1 MNLNQ
6 ISIKNFILALFKRD
20 DGERILLGSGAY
32 EFDAELQHFAANIIA
47 NDVIEKQGTDGQLL
61 AGQVRRCAPQ
71 SFDGF
76 VGDASTSREDTEN
89 YRRAFIRFFQPRHF
103 YTVIYILPDGTAIQR
118 KNGYLTDAPAV
129 PEQYQKSPRYHVALA
144 FEDLNY
150 YSYAEDAQG
159 DETYAQTVSL
169 QPESELTGGLVWNAI
184 GTVWEPESKRLTGIN
199 GDTFQQSYSGKN
211 LFDRSNMDIRNGYL
225 YNNELFFATNYP
237 DRTFIIP
244 CEPNTTYTVSRSVL
258 TSSFR
263 VAYSDIVPSE
273 IPATTGRTQRIACAG
288 QTNNNQG
295 YTITI
300 TTGANAKALLC
311 HYGHTRNDSGT
322 INQSLDT
329 IMVEEGST
337 STSFEPFVGGQ
348 PSPNPD
354 YPQPIQTVAGT
365 QTITID
371 GTDYPLDLGDI
382 ELAEFD
388 GFQDHIFK
396 DGSDWKLHKETG
408 KFVFTEETTPTAGR
422 SKNGSI
428 GFVLNA
434 ENNPLTG
441 KHIPMVGACSH
452 FDIEGGLTTWTGIN
466 KTGMNSAGALWFQT
480 GDSERPDSRTIAQFF
495 DWLASSSVVYKY
507 ALATPAETVITDQT
521 LINQLEAISG
531 ALGSGATPT
540 ITPAQG
546 NLPAV
551 LTTESTGVGGGA
563 VWDAETGHATTTIT
577 VNGLYAVSP
586 IWTVPGPAES
596 PLIENITNNTSLSYL
611 GQIPA
616 GQSLIVDCGNQ
627 TATIAGANVKN
638 NIRGTWQTFEPG
650 QTTIRYS
657 GANITAPST
666 LEWNEV
672 VG

>member
-1 MNLNQ
+1 
-6 ISIKNFILALFKRD
+6 
-20 DGERILLGSGAY
+20 
-32 EFDAELQHFAANIIA
+32 
-47 NDVIEKQGTDGQLL
+47 
-61 AGQVRRCAPQ
+61 
-71 SFDGF
+71 
-76 VGDASTSREDTEN
+76 
-89 YRRAFIRFFQPRHF
+89 
-103 YTVIYILPDGTAIQR
+103 
-118 KNGYLTDAPAV
+118 
-129 PEQYQKSPRYHVALA
+129 
-144 FEDLNY
+144 
-150 YSYAEDAQG
+150 
-159 DETYAQTVSL
+159 
-169 QPESELTGGLVWNAI
+169 
-184 GTVWEPESKRLTGIN
+184 
-199 GDTFQQSYSGKN
+199 
-211 LFDRSNMDIRNGYL
+211 
-225 YNNELFFATNYP
+225 
-237 DRTFIIP
+237 
-244 CEPNTTYTVSRSVL
+244 
-258 TSSFR
+258 
-263 VAYSDIVPSE
+263 
-273 IPATTGRTQRIACAG
+273 
-288 QTNNNQG
+288 
-295 YTITI
+295 
-300 TTGANAKALLC
+300 
-311 HYGHTRNDSGT
+311 
-322 INQSLDT
+322 
-329 IMVEEGST
+329 MVEEGST

>member
-32 EFDAELQHFAANIIA
+32 EFDAELQHFAANVIA

-159 DETYAQTVSL
+159 EETYAQTVSL
-169 QPESELTGGLVWNAI
+169 QPESELTGGLVWDAI
-184 GTVWEPESKRLTGIN
+184 GTVWEPESKRLTRIN
-199 GDTFQQSYSGKN
+199 GDTFQQSYTGKN
-211 LFDRSNMDIRNGYL
+211 LFDKTNVVNL
-225 YNNELFFATNYP
+225 YNAASGVASSANA
-237 DRTFIIP
+237 RSVIIK
-244 CEPNTTYTVSRSVL
+244 CSPNTTYTYSNSDGAFMKSD
-258 TSSFR
+258 SSIGF
-263 VAYSDIVPSE
+263 YPSE
-273 IPATTGRTQRIACAG
+273 PVVGLTKTGENANIRRNTSLTFTTPADTEYMLLYFAWGSDGSEEYIQNVQIEAGTTA
-288 QTNNNQG
+288 
-295 YTITI
+295 
-300 TTGANAKALLC
+300 
-311 HYGHTRNDSGT
+311 
-322 INQSLDT
+322 
-329 IMVEEGST
+329 
-337 STSFEPFVGGQ
+337 TSFEPFVGGQ

-354 YPQPIQTVAGT
+354 YPQPIQTVAGS
-365 QTITID
+365 QAITID

-388 GFQDHIFK
+388 GFQDRIFK

-434 ENNPLTG
+434 ENNP
-441 KHIPMVGACSH
+441 IPNQRIPLIGVCSC
-452 FDIEGGLTTWTGIN
+452 FAVQSTTTTWTGIN

-507 ALATPAETVITDQT
+507 ALATPTDATITDQT
-521 LINQLEAISG
+521 LINQLEAISE

-546 NLPAV
+546 NLPAI
-551 LTTESTGVGGGA
+551 LITESTGISGGA
-563 VWDAETGHATTTIT
+563 VWDAETGHATTTFT
-577 VNGLYAVSP
+577 VNGLYAVNP

-596 PLIENITNNTSLSYL
+596 PLIENITNNTSLRYL